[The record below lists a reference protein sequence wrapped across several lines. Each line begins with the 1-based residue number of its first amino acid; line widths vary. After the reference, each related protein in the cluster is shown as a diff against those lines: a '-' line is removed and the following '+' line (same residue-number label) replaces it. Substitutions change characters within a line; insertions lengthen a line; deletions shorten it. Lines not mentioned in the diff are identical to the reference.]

1 MARTREW
8 QDSEA
13 WPQAWP
19 EDQDPEDPFIADSR
33 PIVNPYAVIALVAAL
48 LALFPVAIVFGLIA
62 FGHPR
67 GRAMAT
73 FAVLLGIAEAAA
85 VAAVVVLTGS
95 SLTDTLADLE
105 DATATGTTVTA
116 TSTADQ
122 TTAAQA
128 PPAELPS
135 ARPTPAS
142 TTEEAPLVRKGAAC
156 TAGQLG
162 MIGSAVD
169 GGTLLCLEAAG
180 ASGAHQWSG
189 PYNIGTGVFEP
200 GRTCDE
206 TIAKSGRTADGRA
219 LVCESQG
226 TEGVWVRWTN

>member
-19 EDQDPEDPFIADSR
+19 EERDPEDPFVADSR

-73 FAVLLGIAEAAA
+73 FAVLLGITEAAA

-95 SLTDTLADLE
+95 SLTDTLADLD
-105 DATATGTTVTA
+105 DAAVQTTTI
-116 TSTADQ
+116 TADQ
-122 TTAAQA
+122 TTVAQA
-128 PPAELPS
+128 PTAVLPS
-135 ARPTPAS
+135 ARPTPAP
-142 TTEEAPLVRKGAAC
+142 TTEEAPVVRKGAAC
-156 TAGQLG
+156 TASQLG
-162 MIGSAVD
+162 TIGTAVD
-169 GGTLLCLEAAG
+169 GGTLLCLEASSS
-180 ASGAHQWSG
+180 SGTYHWSG

-200 GRTCDE
+200 GQTCDE
-206 TIAKSGRTADGRA
+206 TIAKSGRTTDGRA

-226 TEGVWVRWTN
+226 SEGGAWVRWTD